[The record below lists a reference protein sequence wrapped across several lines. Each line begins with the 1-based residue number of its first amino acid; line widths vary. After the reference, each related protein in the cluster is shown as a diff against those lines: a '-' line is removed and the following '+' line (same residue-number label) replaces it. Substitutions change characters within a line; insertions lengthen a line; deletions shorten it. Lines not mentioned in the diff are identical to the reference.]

1 MYNLN
6 IIFYISGRISE
17 VMGKDRKERG
27 RSRKRGSHKRRKHS
41 SSPSPE
47 KYRKYGRHSHRYRRD
62 STSEYS
68 TDSSSCTSSD
78 ESERVAAGLKRKRSI
93 VTSGESSILEAKGEM

>member
-68 TDSSSCTSSD
+68 TDSSCTSSD